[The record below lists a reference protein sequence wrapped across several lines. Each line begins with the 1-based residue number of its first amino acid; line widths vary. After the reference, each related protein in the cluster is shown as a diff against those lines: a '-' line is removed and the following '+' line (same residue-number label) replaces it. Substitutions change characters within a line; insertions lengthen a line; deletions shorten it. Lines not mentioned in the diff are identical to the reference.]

1 MLIQGR
7 LERTESNLAHLKWES
22 MNMRTDE
29 HIKIRTLAYNDHPKR
44 KNAKQNLNIEGIT
57 SKKLKMRAT

>member
-1 MLIQGR
+1 
-7 LERTESNLAHLKWES
+7 
-22 MNMRTDE
+22 MRTDE